1 MSIASMFY
9 DATNRVL
16 HSFPTRRSS
25 DLLGADTAPSGQRAQ
40 YLGIWRLFSDTGGA
54 AGPLVVA
61 AGPALG
67 SLAAGIVTMGAL
79 SGAVVA
85 ALLRWVPRWSVHAN
99 ATTRRRARA
108 EDG

>member
-1 MSIASMFY
+1 APYPDS
-9 DATNRVL
+9 V
-16 HSFPTRRSS
+16 PTRRSS
-25 DLLGADTAPSGQRAQ
+25 ELPSGQRAQ

-99 ATTRRRARA
+99 ATTDRKSTRLTSSHVSI
-108 EDG
+108 